1 MSSTTTTQMACKDCT
16 FWNPLQQD
24 KLGQCRRHAPQLVAF
39 EVDDQVKFQS
49 KFPVTAGEDWCGDFQ
64 REMNTR

>member
-1 MSSTTTTQMACKDCT
+1 MSSTTTTHMACKDCT
-16 FWNPLQQD
+16 FWNLLEANQ
-24 KLGQCRRHAPQLVAF
+24 GQCRRHAPQLVAF

-64 REMNTR
+64 REG